1 MTIERKVLALTD
13 AAVSDAGQLT
23 GYGAAFGNRDDGGDV
38 VEQGFF
44 ADVLGDFLREGFI
57 SWGHDWATP
66 VAMPMEAREDPKG
79 LYLSA
84 AFHSDAQSQRYR
96 TIAAERL
103 AAGKTMGLSIGY
115 EVAEAE
121 DLPDARHLMKASR
134 LFEVGMVM
142 VPMNRQATISEVKSA
157 VRPHQTDT
165 SEAPWDSGAA
175 EANLSNDAGAAT
187 YRQAYAWN
195 DPEGDPDTKAA
206 WKFIHHFV
214 SADGN
219 VGAASLTAAVTG
231 IGVLNGGRGGTTIPD
246 ADRRGVWSHLAQHI
260 SDAGNEPP
268 ELKSLAAP
276 GGTYAADVERIL
288 GDVRALEVRA
298 RDMAGSR
305 VKEGRVLSASNRDRL
320 RSVVDAL
327 SSVRQIQSELEAL
340 LRETEPPAKTAAWAW
355 SARARLAAARAEF
368 DIAFD

>member
-219 VGAASLTAAVTG
+219 VGAASLTAVVTG

-268 ELKSLAAP
+268 ELKGLLA
-276 GGTYAADVERIL
+276 GLTYAQDSDNVLSDVMRWKT
-288 GDVRALEVRA
+288 RT
-298 RDMAGSR
+298 RDLLT
-305 VKEGRVLSASNRDRL
+305 KEGRAISESRRVRLQSQIAALEEVLSDL
-320 RSVVDAL
+320 RAL
-327 SSVRQIQSELEAL
+327 HS
-340 LRETEPPAKTAAWAW
+340 ETEPPPKMLPWHL
-355 SARARLAAARAEF
+355 SARARLALANAEYELGL
-368 DIAFD
+368 